1 MSVPMS
7 VHFGYLWVAA
17 GLALPAMLG
26 TSAAMFFLGGQKRR
40 RREPS

>member
-7 VHFGYLWVAA
+7 VHFGYLWIAA

-26 TSAAMFFLGGQKRR
+26 TSVAMFFLGRRKRR
-40 RREPS
+40 RRGPA